1 MPVVGVGDAR
11 VAYQVE
17 GSGPG
22 LVLVHGTGG
31 NSQTNW
37 SQLVGRLAESRTVV
51 RPDYSGS
58 GATID
63 NGGPLTV
70 ALLAAQ
76 VVAAAKD
83 AEATPFDLVG
93 FSLGATVA
101 TYIAAKYPD
110 LVRSVVLLAGFV
122 SSADARQTMQ
132 FELWRDL
139 IRTDR
144 RAMARFILITGF
156 SPDFLSGLG
165 NTAIGTA
172 VDEIVAN
179 NNWEGMARQVE
190 LDLTIDVRDQA
201 RRIAKPALVI
211 GCIHDH
217 MVPPVHAREL
227 AALIPG
233 SRYVEMATGHLAPLE
248 KPDQFAGL
256 VLDFL
261 RGDLA

>member
-1 MPVVGVGDAR
+1 MPVVDVDGTKVAFR
-11 VAYQVE
+11 VD

-31 NSQTNW
+31 NSETNW
-37 SQLVGRLAESRTVV
+37 SQLTGRLAESRTVI

-58 GATID
+58 GETID
-63 NGGPLTV
+63 DGGPLTV
-70 ALLAAQ
+70 AALAAQ
-76 VVAAAKD
+76 VVAAA
-83 AEATPFDLVG
+83 EQTGATPFDLVG
-93 FSLGATVA
+93 FSLGAAVA
-101 TYIAAKYPD
+101 TYIAAEYPN

-122 SSADARQTMQ
+122 SSTDARQATQ

-144 RAMARFILITGF
+144 RAMARFILLTGF

-165 NTAIGTA
+165 LAAISEA
-172 VDEIVAN
+172 VDEIVTN
-179 NNWEGMARQVE
+179 NNWEGMARQVD

-201 RRIAKPALVI
+201 QRIARPTLVI
-211 GCIHDH
+211 GCVNDH
-217 MVPPVHAREL
+217 IVPSAHAREL
-227 AALIPG
+227 ASLVPG

-248 KPDQFAGL
+248 KPEEFARL

-261 RGDLA
+261 ADDRG